1 MLKHMIQKE
10 DLQERKRLHKRIV
23 YHALMSEEIILA
35 LLHIYLYLF
44 YVSTAIALACSGSK
58 EIIHTSND
66 KT

>member
-23 YHALMSEEIILA
+23 YHALMSGEIILA

-44 YVSTAIALACSGSK
+44 M
-58 EIIHTSND
+58 
-66 KT
+66 